1 MIGYTLDTGALI
13 ALERRAQ
20 RAWGFLRAARED
32 QALVT
37 VPVNVV
43 AEWWRGKRDARVQI
57 LAALEVEAMDEELA
71 QRVGEALAT
80 VRGASLVDA
89 TVMVSAARRGDVVLT
104 ADIED
109 FKRIGARFPTVR
121 VLSV

>member
-1 MIGYTLDTGALI
+1 VIGYTLDTGALI

-32 QALVT
+32 QSLVT
-37 VPVNVV
+37 VPANVV
-43 AEWWRGKRDARVQI
+43 AEWWRGRNDARVQI
-57 LAALEVEAMDEELA
+57 LEALEVEVMDEELA
-71 QRVGEALAT
+71 RRVGVALAT

-104 ADIED
+104 ADIDD
-109 FKRIGARFPTVR
+109 FKRLGARFPAVR
-121 VLSV
+121 VLRV